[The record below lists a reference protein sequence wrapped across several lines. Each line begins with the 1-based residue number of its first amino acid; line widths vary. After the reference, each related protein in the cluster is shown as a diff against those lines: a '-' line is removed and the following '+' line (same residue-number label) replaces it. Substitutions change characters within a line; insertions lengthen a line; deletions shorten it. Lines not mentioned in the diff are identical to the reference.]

1 MPLFPLKLPN
11 LDMNEGV
18 HFAAKFFLHNSAL
31 RGNAPEKYVKGFGSI
46 LLDYQWVRVT
56 HQVGSK

>member
-1 MPLFPLKLPN
+1 
-11 LDMNEGV
+11 MNEGV